1 MGRKTFLLSLILVVL
16 LSQACAEETVEASLK
31 TPKKQTIETYEAL
44 EDALLSGKPVVA
56 LFHTT
61 KGCACTLKRCKTSI
75 VLVDDYMESL
85 AADLAYVRVDIGIN
99 RQQGKNYKIFG
110 APTVVFFDS
119 AGNEVK
125 RLNSWEIKVEIIDP
139 ILSEISKSANEP
151 KTEK

>member
-1 MGRKTFLLSLILVVL
+1 MAQSTVVPKSCISMICRFVFPTDMGTT
-16 LSQACAEETVEASLK
+16 AAD
-31 TPKKQTIETYEAL
+31 PKIEHR
-44 EDALLSGKPVVA
+44 PVVA

-75 VLVDDYMESL
+75 VLMDDYMESL
-85 AADLAYVRVDIGIN
+85 AADLAYVKVDIGIN